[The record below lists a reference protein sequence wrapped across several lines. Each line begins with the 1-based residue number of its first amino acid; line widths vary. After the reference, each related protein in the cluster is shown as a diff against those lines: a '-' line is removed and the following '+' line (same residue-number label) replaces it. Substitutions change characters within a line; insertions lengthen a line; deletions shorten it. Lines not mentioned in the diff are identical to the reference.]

1 MKHTIIAAGKPA
13 LKYAKDG
20 VAEYMKRLSRYGSF
34 QLQHVKDGT
43 SEAVSERLLQASTN
57 SVRVVMDERGEQP
70 ATHELFKK
78 VQQWEMRGV
87 KRMSFLIGASDG
99 HTEELRQQA
108 DFVWALSS
116 LTMQH
121 ELALLVLTEQLYR
134 IETMKKGEPYH
145 R

>member
-1 MKHTIIAAGKPA
+1 
-13 LKYAKDG
+13 
-20 VAEYMKRLSRYGSF
+20 
-34 QLQHVKDGT
+34 
-43 SEAVSERLLQASTN
+43 
-57 SVRVVMDERGEQP
+57 
-70 ATHELFKK
+70 
-78 VQQWEMRGV
+78 MRGV